1 MIEVSRANRRARCA
15 ALRGLRGRT
24 AERLAE
30 GYLAAQGL
38 EVIARN
44 FRCRLG
50 ELDLV
55 CLDAGEL
62 VVVEVR
68 QRSRGDFG
76 GALASVTAAKRR
88 RIVRA
93 AALFLMRSAAAHN
106 APVRFDVVGIQ
117 GRPEAAYEL
126 IWIKA
131 AFCAA

>member
-1 MIEVSRANRRARCA
+1 MRPDCPAQ
-15 ALRGLRGRT
+15 RGYA

-30 GYLAAQGL
+30 RYLAARGL
-38 EVIARN
+38 TIVARN

-68 QRSRGDFG
+68 QRATRDFG

-88 RIVRA
+88 RIIRA
-93 AALFLMRSAAAHN
+93 AAVFLSRFGRWRAH
-106 APVRFDVVGIQ
+106 AVRFDVLGVE
-117 GRPEAAYEL
+117 GRIDAEPEI
-126 IWIKA
+126 IWLKA
-131 AFCAA
+131 AFQSA